1 MEFIAGLGRCPL
13 EVEAFPEPGKG
24 PPFGSIEG
32 LPLAHDRFEPIC
44 QERADRAPFL
54 GGYDTRLAQKVG
66 IKLERDVGFHD
77 DTSLARQ
84 TRAAQPYVLVKQDS
98 ICGVC
103 TQSTMT
109 ASRTP
114 QSSTGSARLLALAE
128 TRPVFR
134 ARDVGAQDIHT
145 GTLTRMA
152 RAGTLE
158 NRVMRPY
165 QEMLV
170 A

>member
-1 MEFIAGLGRCPL
+1 
-13 EVEAFPEPGKG
+13 
-24 PPFGSIEG
+24 
-32 LPLAHDRFEPIC
+32 
-44 QERADRAPFL
+44 
-54 GGYDTRLAQKVG
+54 
-66 IKLERDVGFHD
+66 
-77 DTSLARQ
+77 
-84 TRAAQPYVLVKQDS
+84 
-98 ICGVC
+98 
-103 TQSTMT
+103 MT